1 MIIMMMIIIIELQ
14 RGQRSCKALFR
25 AIFVL
30 FFNTV
35 HLVMSEKSPVKGQL
49 SFFLEGRYHHLS
61 GTDSFLLQYSKN
73 ISILS
78 FFPATHNVFF
88 KCGAFVFSVFSFFVH
103 VFINLL
109 YLLRVSHLAL
119 AKKLVYTFKN

>member
-1 MIIMMMIIIIELQ
+1 MMMVIIIELQ

-49 SFFLEGRYHHLS
+49 SFFS
-61 GTDSFLLQYSKN
+61 GGTLPSSFWNFMTLFSYNTVKIFL
-73 ISILS
+73 
-78 FFPATHNVFF
+78 FFAFF
-88 KCGAFVFSVFSFFVH
+88 SCH
-103 VFINLL
+103 
-109 YLLRVSHLAL
+109 
-119 AKKLVYTFKN
+119 T

>member
-1 MIIMMMIIIIELQ
+1 MMIIIIIELQ

-49 SFFLEGRYHHLS
+49 SFFWRDV
-61 GTDSFLLQYSKN
+61 TISFLELTLFSYNTVKIFQFF
-73 ISILS
+73 L